1 MSKPKSPADQAKDAF
16 EKSALPPQRDAHKAP
31 EGTTDD
37 TQLDPPKPEDGNE
50 LQVDPKSEIPGTVEH
65 TEGEPGPEPDHTFD
79 PTAPP
84 PQAAQK
90 AAPSGD
96 APELARVLFEGYVGQ
111 AGGKTYDEKP
121 IPSWEGVH
129 GVGPVVRNRWRA
141 AAKKAEEALA
151 SGSKAADFEEEP
163 PK

>member
-90 AAPSGD
+90 AAPHCWHCSRCRLRAIYSTPPASKGD
-96 APELARVLFEGYVGQ
+96 AAQ
-111 AGGKTYDEKP
+111 CMQ
-121 IPSWEGVH
+121 SVH
-129 GVGPVVRNRWRA
+129 SYPGRG
-141 AAKKAEEALA
+141 
-151 SGSKAADFEEEP
+151 
-163 PK
+163 